1 MASWEI
7 WCANKHEYLS
17 CGQISRPQKCL
28 KQMYS
33 SSHTFIENKPLQRWI
48 ILYKRWSP
56 KVVFIQFE
64 VIINV
69 LVSSF
74 QFIWIPMLWVYVHY
88 KYLNYFSAGIV
99 FIHVRQNLTY
109 KDVRFSRI
117 ETISAL
123 KGLTLMFFSTELA
136 SLDGFKKKPSEIFYQ
151 KWFKCQKIYI
161 YCSKAKRQYLLTCKV
176 KRPSK
181 YCNTALH

>member
-1 MASWEI
+1 M
-7 WCANKHEYLS
+7 
-17 CGQISRPQKCL
+17 
-28 KQMYS
+28 
-33 SSHTFIENKPLQRWI
+33 
-48 ILYKRWSP
+48 
-56 KVVFIQFE
+56 VFIQFE

-74 QFIWIPMLWVYVHY
+74 QFISIPMLWVYVHY
-88 KYLNYFSAGIV
+88 KYFNYFSAGIV

-136 SLDGFKKKPSEIFYQ
+136 SFDGFKKKQAKYSI
-151 KWFKCQKIYI
+151 KNDLSVKKYI

-176 KRPSK
+176 KGLSK
-181 YCNTALH
+181 YCILALH